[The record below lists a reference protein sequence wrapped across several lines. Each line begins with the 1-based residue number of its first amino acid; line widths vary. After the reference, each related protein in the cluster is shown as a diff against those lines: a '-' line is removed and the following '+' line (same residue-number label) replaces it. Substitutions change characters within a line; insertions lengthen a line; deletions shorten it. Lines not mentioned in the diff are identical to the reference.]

1 MDFSV
6 LVVALDLG
14 TAICGLVNAGYF
26 ARYWWRRNGS
36 RARRMGAAALTLVSA
51 ATVVEALFSQ
61 SLFWPD
67 RGSSMDGQTSAA
79 LWALARLPLLLA
91 TLFISAIIARRESAR
106 RWQR

>member
-6 LVVALDLG
+6 LVVAFDLG

-51 ATVVEALFSQ
+51 ATVMEALFSQ
-61 SLFWPD
+61 WLFWPD
-67 RGSSMDGQTSAA
+67 RGSSLDGQTAAA